1 MVLCWVYLQ
10 GRINLKQDKMAPNI
24 TDSEPGSSPSVALIF
39 ELLIMSIINLA
50 ALIANTLVLAILV
63 KTPALHTLTHL
74 FVGNLCTLDLLC
86 SITVIPFSIASYA
99 MGEWSLGQVY
109 CEINGFSN
117 TFFAISSILTLSVI
131 SVERYYSIAHPM
143 AYAVKM
149 TMNRSILL
157 IVYIWLQSAVL
168 SVPPLVGLNSYNF
181 NANRGHCTFV
191 WEKSITHVIYVVM
204 LALLCFIIPGL
215 IVVVTY
221 INVFQI
227 AREAARQVCP
237 APSVENYGSTTRR
250 DVPTV
255 SQARGGAGRADG
267 GSRSNDKGD
276 VTPTS
281 PGKSCFSIKRFAR
294 RKSKHSES
302 PSQSGDLKAAKTILL
317 IVGAFFLLWTP
328 YFVLHVFGVIHGAF
342 HRQDAWE
349 RVTTWFAYSSCVVNP
364 ILYGMLNR
372 HIREELSRIWEVCT
386 NFILRKKPQD
396 EDDFPGGNEDFFQFL
411 ERTTTTTTTGSS
423 RTTGAKIAELEAH
436 RIPGQIDEISEG

>member
-1 MVLCWVYLQ
+1 
-10 GRINLKQDKMAPNI
+10 MASNVS
-24 TDSEPGSSPSVALIF
+24 DSDMGSFPSVLLIF

-50 ALIANTLVLAILV
+50 AIIANTLVLVILI

-99 MGEWSLGQVY
+99 MGEWHLGQVY

-117 TFFAISSILTLSVI
+117 TFFAIASILTLSVI

-143 AYAVKM
+143 SYATKM
-149 TMNRSILL
+149 TMNKTILL
-157 IVYIWLQSAVL
+157 IIYIWVQSAVL
-168 SVPPLVGLNSYNF
+168 SVPPLIGLNSYNF

-191 WEKSITHVIYVVM
+191 WEKSVRHIIYVVM

-215 IVVVTY
+215 IVIVTY

-250 DVPTV
+250 DVASV
-255 SQARGGAGRADG
+255 SQTRGG
-267 GSRSNDKGD
+267 GSKSDDKGD

-281 PGKSCFSIKRFAR
+281 PGKNCFSVKRLR

-302 PSQSGDLKAAKTILL
+302 SQSGDLKAAKTILL

-328 YFVLHVFGVIHGAF
+328 FFVLHMFGVIHGVF
-342 HRQDAWE
+342 RHQDSWE
-349 RVTTWFAYSSCVVNP
+349 RITTWFAYSSSVVNP
-364 ILYGMLNR
+364 FLYGMLNR
-372 HIREELSRIWEVCT
+372 HIREELSRIWEVCS

-396 EDDFPGGNEDFFQFL
+396 EDDFPGGAEDFFQFL